1 MTINWGYKILI
12 LYVGFV
18 AGMLFLVY
26 KCTQQNIDL
35 VAENYYEK
43 EIKFQDQITRSNNV
57 NTGGLVL
64 KATVN
69 ESKQLIITYPAA
81 VSGAKTSGEIHLFRP
96 DNAKLDVKTP
106 VDITEGL
113 QYIDVSKL
121 AKGYW
126 RVQVSW
132 QLGDTPL
139 YQEERIFIQ

>member
-12 LYVGFV
+12 LYAGFV

-43 EIKFQDQITRSNNV
+43 EIKFQDQINRSQNA
-57 NTGGLVL
+57 TTAGLYL
-64 KATVN
+64 KANVN
-69 ESKQLIITYPAA
+69 ESGQLVIAYPTA
-81 VSGAKTSGEIHLFRP
+81 VAGENVSGEIHLFRP
-96 DNAKLDVKTP
+96 DNAKLDVKIP
-106 VDITEGL
+106 VEITEGL

-132 QLGDTPL
+132 QLGNTPL
-139 YQEERIFIQ
+139 YQEEKIYIQ